1 MSSPSPQRPLRV
13 LLVDDDP
20 VFRELLAFVLRT
32 DAGAEIVGQG
42 CDGVEGVE
50 LAQAL
55 HPDVIV
61 MDLRMPHMDGF
72 EATRQ
77 ITESVPEARVLVVSS
92 SKERGDI
99 ERATQAGA
107 AAYLPKDRAV
117 AEVAGAIT
125 RLRQA
130 GPQARGRFLSHFFTR
145 RLVFG

>member
-1 MSSPSPQRPLRV
+1 MSSSPQPPLRV

-20 VFRELLAFVLRT
+20 IFRELLAFVLRT

-42 CDGVEGVE
+42 CDGVEGLE
-50 LAQAL
+50 LAREL
-55 HPDVIV
+55 SPDVVV

-77 ITESVPEARVLVVSS
+77 ISAGVPAARVLVVSS

-99 ERATQAGA
+99 ERATTAGA
-107 AAYLPKDRAV
+107 AAYLAKDRVV
-117 AEVAGAIT
+117 AEVAGAIA
-125 RLRQA
+125 RLREGSA
-130 GPQARGRFLSHFFTR
+130 PAKRRFLRHFFGR